1 MRLLSSGSLT
11 SLQSSFSGLLELAL
25 ELLLEVDL
33 LLDLE
38 LDLLSW
44 CLLERCSPIL
54 LDLLLESEALRDLE
68 LREEGFDGG
77 SMVILGGSHSSIDP
91 CAGDLPLPN
100 FAVCSGL

>member
-77 SMVILGGSHSSIDP
+77 SMVILGGPRASTDLR
-91 CAGDLPLPN
+91 AADLPLLDL
-100 FAVCSGL
+100 AVYSGL

>member
-25 ELLLEVDL
+25 ELLLDVDL

-54 LDLLLESEALRDLE
+54 LNLLLESESLRDLE

-77 SMVILGGSHSSIDP
+77 STVILGGPRLSTGP
-91 CAGDLPLPN
+91 RVGDLPLRDL
-100 FAVCSGL
+100 VVYSRL

>member
-11 SLQSSFSGLLELAL
+11 SLQSSFSSLLELAL

-33 LLDLE
+33 LLDFE

-54 LDLLLESEALRDLE
+54 LDLLLESELLRDLE
-68 LREEGFDGG
+68 LRDDGG
-77 SMVILGGSHSSIDP
+77 SMVILGGPRSSTDP
-91 CAGDLPLPN
+91 RAGDLPFLDL
-100 FAVCSGL
+100 VVYSGL

>member
-25 ELLLEVDL
+25 ELLLEEDL

-38 LDLLSW
+38 LDLLSP

-54 LDLLLESEALRDLE
+54 LVVLESELVRDLE
-68 LREEGFDGG
+68 LLEDGFDGG
-77 SMVILGGSHSSIDP
+77 SMMILGSPRLSTDSG
-91 CAGDLPLPN
+91 AGDLSLLYL
-100 FAVCSGL
+100 V

>member
-25 ELLLEVDL
+25 ELLLEDDL

-38 LDLLSW
+38 LDLLSL

-54 LDLLLESEALRDLE
+54 LEVLESELLRDLE
-68 LREEGFDGG
+68 VCEDGFDGG
-77 SMVILGGSHSSIDP
+77 STVILGGPRSSTEP
-91 CAGDLPLPN
+91 SVGDLTLLN
-100 FAVCSGL
+100 LV